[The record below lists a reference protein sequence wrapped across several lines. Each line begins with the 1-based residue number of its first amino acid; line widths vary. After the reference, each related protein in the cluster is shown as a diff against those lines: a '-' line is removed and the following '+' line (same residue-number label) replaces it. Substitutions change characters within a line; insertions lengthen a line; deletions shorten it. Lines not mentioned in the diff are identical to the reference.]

1 MRRPNRNGEEMRS
14 RRQNAEHQ
22 RILTMTSMAHGTPP
36 LNADEAIA
44 IDEAA
49 GGASAHTEF
58 AALPASA
65 QPVAALLAARGH
77 AHSVVILP
85 QTGRTSA
92 EAAAALGCDVRHI
105 AKSIVFK
112 RVADDRPVLV
122 IASGTNRV
130 DEAKVAAHVGPIGR
144 ADARF
149 VRDASGYAIGGVCP
163 IGHRIEPL
171 TLIDEDLMALT
182 FIWAAAGHPHAVFK
196 LTGEELVGMTRAPV
210 MDVALRAP
218 D

>member
-1 MRRPNRNGEEMRS
+1 
-14 RRQNAEHQ
+14 
-22 RILTMTSMAHGTPP
+22 MTSTANGRPS
-36 LNADEAIA
+36 LNADKTIDTGDAAIN
-44 IDEAA
+44 
-49 GGASAHTEF
+49 ASAHTEF

-65 QPVAALLAARGH
+65 RPVAALLAARGH
-77 AHSVVILP
+77 AHSVIILP

-92 EAAAALGCDVRHI
+92 EAAAALGCDVQHI

-112 RVADDRPVLV
+112 RVKDERPVLV

-130 DEAKVAAHVGPIGR
+130 DEAKVAALVGPIGR

-163 IGHRIEPL
+163 IGHRVEPV

-210 MDVALRAP
+210 VDVALRTAE
-218 D
+218 